1 MSDRNPNPN
10 DWNRD
15 YTVGTGRSPVM
26 FWLGM
31 GFILLVFGG
40 VAIGTFFY

>member
-31 GFILLVFGG
+31 GFVILVLG
-40 VAIGTFFY
+40 IGAYGWLTG